1 VGAWRTR
8 EGGTFGSEIDATGV
22 LLDGTPINGVSS
34 LRQALLRDP
43 EIFAGTVVEKLMIY
57 SLGRGI
63 SASDMPTVRAI
74 VRNSG
79 RQNYRF
85 SSIVDGIVAS
95 DAFQKRKVAAEQE

>member
-1 VGAWRTR
+1 
-8 EGGTFGSEIDATGV
+8 
-22 LLDGTPINGVSS
+22 
-34 LRQALLRDP
+34 
-43 EIFAGTVVEKLMIY
+43 
-57 SLGRGI
+57 
-63 SASDMPTVRAI
+63 VRAI